1 VKHPKEY
8 YNSIGKKEWHRLAKD
23 PYHKLEFEITMH
35 FLREYLPKTGR
46 ILDAG
51 GGPGRYS
58 IELAKRGYDVVLLDI
73 SPTQLGI
80 AKQKLAECDEDVR
93 ARVTT
98 IAEGNVTD
106 LSEFDDE
113 SFDSVICLGTLSHL
127 IEEDDRKLAARE
139 LVRVLKGGSPIFVGG
154 IGRYS
159 AFRVILRDLPGEL
172 TEPGHKDLFTDG
184 MHHGHEIIKE
194 DGRDF
199 KRSTS
204 FPDAYFFL
212 PEELP
217 QLFNECGVETLELA
231 SCEGLSAHLEEAT
244 NSLYEDKEKWE
255 KWFQIVLNT
264 CTEPSIVGMGEH
276 ILFVGRKK

>member
-1 VKHPKEY
+1 MREPKEY
-8 YNSIGKKEWHRLAKD
+8 YDSIGEKEWHRLAKD
-23 PYHKLEFEITMH
+23 PYHMLEYEITMH
-35 FLREYLPKTGR
+35 FLKGHLPKEGR
-46 ILDAG
+46 VLDAG

-58 IELAKRGYDVVLLDI
+58 IELAKMGYEVVLLDI
-73 SPTQLGI
+73 SPIQLDI
-80 AKQKLAECDEDVR
+80 AKRKLGECEEEVR
-93 ARVTT
+93 SRVTG
-98 IAEGNVTD
+98 IAEGSVTD
-106 LSEFDDE
+106 LSEYNDE
-113 SFDSVICLGTLSHL
+113 SFDSVLCLGTLSHL
-127 IEEDDRKLAARE
+127 IEEEDRKRAAKE
-139 LVRVLKGGSPIFVGG
+139 LVRVLKRDSPIFVSV

-184 MHHGHEIIKE
+184 VHHGHEIIKE
-194 DGRDF
+194 DGRDY
-199 KRSTS
+199 KRSTA

-212 PEELP
+212 PEEIP
-217 QLFNECGVETLELA
+217 ELFNECGVEALQLA

-244 NSLYEDKEKWE
+244 NALYEDKEKWE